1 MAVASLAGM
10 IWQVRLVG
18 EIHGQK
24 TVNVLHFRAP
34 GAVDDI
40 TVRLI
45 LVLVNCFIT
54 HLKPVLSADFT
65 LKEVRYQFM
74 TTDPPGIEHIDP
86 VVGGTGAGS
95 GTSLPSFCSAV
106 IDIRSA
112 IGGGSGRGRMSL
124 AGIAED
130 QSIDSGLDPAGPLY
144 AGLVNFVA
152 CVATAFIHLGTPPA
166 NALQWVVYS
175 RKLGGAKV
183 PYTIA
188 GASDVVNASV
198 KTQIGTINSRKIGR
212 GA

>member
-1 MAVASLAGM
+1 MAVASNAGM
-10 IWQVRLVG
+10 VWQVRLIG
-18 EIHGQK
+18 EMHGQK
-24 TVNVLHFRAP
+24 TVNVLHFRDP
-34 GAVDDI
+34 GGVDDI

-54 HLKPVLSADFT
+54 HMKPVLSADFT

-74 TTDPPGIEHIDP
+74 TTNPPGIEHIDP
-86 VVGGTGAGS
+86 VVNGTGTGS
-95 GTSLPSFCSAV
+95 GTALPSFCSAV
-106 IDIRSA
+106 VDIRSA
-112 IGGGSGRGRMSL
+112 LGGGSGRGRFSL
-124 AGIAED
+124 AGIPED
-130 QSIDSGLDPAGPLY
+130 ATIDSALDTSHAFY

-175 RKLGGAKV
+175 RKLGGAKA
-183 PYTIA
+183 PYTIG
-188 GASDVVNASV
+188 GAHDVVNTTV